1 VAEPPDESGQSGFI
15 AMQAAFEA
23 ASTAFPDLV
32 RQRDF
37 LFAGRPTRVR
47 IVGPELQDYVTGAF
61 EHLRSPASAGSKPL
75 LEVGLWDEQ
84 LTGVACAARP
94 TSLPGA
100 PMIAEAGELW
110 SWSRGRLLRYER
122 PNAVTCLDRQE
133 GKIVE
138 WRSSAADYSLYE
150 RTKPL
155 RLMLRV
161 WYDDQHVQYVHS
173 GLVARSGQG
182 ALLAGGGGA
191 GKSTTSLACLRAGL
205 DYLGDDFVGL
215 EEQRDGTF
223 VGHSLFS
230 TVRLERHQ
238 MARFRDLSEE
248 ALVSRDPL
256 DPKSLL
262 FLPRIFPERLPRSA
276 AIRVLLL
283 PRVVDAEVSRLAP
296 ASRAQALLA
305 LAPSTVIAALG
316 PGVQG
321 FERLARLV
329 RSVPT
334 YWLELGRDL
343 RSIPACVEE
352 ALARAQA

>member
-1 VAEPPDESGQSGFI
+1 V
-15 AMQAAFEA
+15 
-23 ASTAFPDLV
+23 
-32 RQRDF
+32 
-37 LFAGRPTRVR
+37 
-47 IVGPELQDYVTGAF
+47 VT
-61 EHLRSPASAGSKPL
+61 
-75 LEVGLWDEQ
+75 W
-84 LTGVACAARP
+84 
-94 TSLPGA
+94 
-100 PMIAEAGELW
+100 
-110 SWSRGRLLRYER
+110 
-122 PNAVTCLDRQE
+122 LDRQARQL
-133 GKIVE
+133 VA
-138 WRSSAADYSLYE
+138 WRSSAAEYSLYE

-161 WYDDQHVQYVHS
+161 WYDDEHVQFVHS
-173 GLVARSGQG
+173 GLVARVGHG

-205 DYLGDDFVGL
+205 DFLGDDFIGL
-215 EEQRDGTF
+215 EEQPDGSF

-238 MARFRDLSEE
+238 MARFPDLSEQ
-248 ALVSRDPL
+248 ALVSRDAL

-262 FLPRIFPERLPRSA
+262 FLTEIFPERLPRAA

-283 PRVVDAEVSRLAP
+283 PRVVDAEISRLAP
-296 ASRAQALLA
+296 ASPAQALLA

-316 PGVQG
+316 PGFQG

-343 RSIPACVEE
+343 RSIPACVDE
-352 ALARAQA
+352 ALARTRA